1 MFHVGGNPIPRSNQ
15 RSTPKM
21 VLRVAET
28 FPELT
33 IIAAH
38 LGGLNMWGEVITTL
52 AGRKNVFMET
62 SMTYENIPPAIAET
76 IIRKHNPKKIF
87 FGTDYPFAP
96 IKSCVERAQKVSF
109 LTAGEKEDLMGFNAH
124 LFFQL

>member
-1 MFHVGGNPIPRSNQ
+1 MFHVGGNPIPRTNQ

-21 VLRVAET
+21 VFKVAQD

-38 LGGLNMWGEVITTL
+38 LCGLNMWDVVSTTL
-52 AGRKNVFMET
+52 AGSENIFLET
-62 SMTYENIPPAIAET
+62 SMTYGNIHPMVAEK

-96 IKSCVERAQKVSF
+96 IKACVESAGKVSF
-109 LTAGEKEDLMGFNAH
+109 LTQGEKEDLMGLNARR
-124 LFFQL
+124 FFQL